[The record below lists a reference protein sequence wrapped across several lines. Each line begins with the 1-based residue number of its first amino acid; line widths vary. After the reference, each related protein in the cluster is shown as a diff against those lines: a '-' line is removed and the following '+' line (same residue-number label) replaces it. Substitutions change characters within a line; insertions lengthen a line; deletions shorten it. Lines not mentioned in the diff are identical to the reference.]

1 METNKGFFEKLNESF
16 RQSATV
22 KLIAMTIL
30 VLLLLIPKSMINSL
44 ILEREGRM
52 HEAVREVT
60 EKWSE
65 QQTITGPVI
74 VIPYKTYYQKEDGTT
89 IKSVH
94 NAYFLPEDLTIDG
107 DLQPEKRYRGIFDV
121 VVYRSHLSVRGMLPN
136 FDFSTWNI
144 DSSEVMWD
152 HATLN
157 LGITDLRGVEEAI
170 NLKLG
175 NEKIAFEPGA
185 HVQDI
190 IKSGVHVNLKNHDMK
205 KEVLNFQIEMSLK
218 GSEGLYFIPVGKETF
233 VNLTSYWPDPS
244 FSGAFI
250 PKNRSIT
257 PAGFNANWKVLH
269 FNRNYPQQWT
279 DQSYD
284 MAKSRFGVD
293 LFVAADH
300 YQKSMRSSKY
310 AILVITLTFLVFFL
324 IEVINKIRIHP
335 FQYILIG
342 LALCVF
348 YTLLLSIAEQLGFN
362 TAYGIAAASV
372 IILIALYVKA
382 IISNKRIAMALA
394 ALLGV
399 LYGFIF
405 VIIQMESYSLLVG
418 SIGLFLIIG
427 LTMYFTRKINWYT
440 ASETSS

>member
-1 METNKGFFEKLNESF
+1 
-16 RQSATV
+16 
-22 KLIAMTIL
+22 
-30 VLLLLIPKSMINSL
+30 
-44 ILEREGRM
+44 
-52 HEAVREVT
+52 
-60 EKWSE
+60 
-65 QQTITGPVI
+65 
-74 VIPYKTYYQKEDGTT
+74 
-89 IKSVH
+89 
-94 NAYFLPEDLTIDG
+94 
-107 DLQPEKRYRGIFDV
+107 
-121 VVYRSHLSVRGMLPN
+121 
-136 FDFSTWNI
+136 
-144 DSSEVMWD
+144 
-152 HATLN
+152 
-157 LGITDLRGVEEAI
+157 
-170 NLKLG
+170 
-175 NEKIAFEPGA
+175 
-185 HVQDI
+185 
-190 IKSGVHVNLKNHDMK
+190 MK

>member
-1 METNKGFFEKLNESF
+1 METNKGLFEKLNEGI
-16 RQSATV
+16 RQSVTV

-30 VLLLLIPKSMINSL
+30 VLLLLIPESMINSL
-44 ILEREGRM
+44 IMEREGRM
-52 HEAVREVT
+52 HEAVQEVT

-74 VIPYKTYYQKEDGTT
+74 VVPYNTYHQKEDGT
-89 IKSVH
+89 IAHSVR
-94 NAYFLPEDLTIDG
+94 NAYFLPDDLAIQG
-107 DLQPEKRYRGIFDV
+107 DLKPEKRYRGIFDV
-121 VVYRSHLSVRGMLPN
+121 VVYRSHLILSGKLPK
-136 FDFSTWNI
+136 FDFSIWNVDPADI
-144 DSSEVMWD
+144 MWD

-157 LGITDLRGVEEAI
+157 LGISDLRGIEDPI
-170 NLKLG
+170 DLNLG
-175 NEKIAFEPGA
+175 HEKIAFEPGA
-185 HVQDI
+185 QVQNI
-190 IKSGVHVNLKNHDMK
+190 INSGAHVNLKDLDLQNGALD
-205 KEVLNFQIEMSLK
+205 FQIEMSLK
-218 GSEGLYFIPVGKETF
+218 GSEGLYFIPVGKETT
-233 VNLTSYWPDPS
+233 VALTSDWPDPS

-250 PKNRSIT
+250 PKDRSVT
-257 PAGFNANWKVLH
+257 PAGFNAKWKVLH

-284 MAKSRFGVD
+284 VAKSRFGVD

-310 AILVITLTFLVFFL
+310 AILVIALTFLVFFL

-348 YTLLLSIAEQLGFN
+348 YTLLLSVSEQLGFN
-362 TAYGIAAASV
+362 VAYGIAAVSV
-372 IILIALYVKA
+372 ITLITLYVKA
-382 IISNKRIAMALA
+382 IISDVRIALALA
-394 ALLGV
+394 VLLAV

-418 SIGLFLIIG
+418 SVGLFLIIG
-427 LTMYFTRKINWYT
+427 LTMYFTRKINWYA
-440 ASETSS
+440 ASQISS